1 MMKGLPLAYN
11 KDMQEDKEAVF
22 DAVATVQ
29 LCLPVFEKM
38 IATMRV
44 RRDVMLKGA
53 KGGFA
58 NATDVADYLVKKG
71 VPFRDS
77 HSIVGNMVAKAISL
91 NKSLYEFT
99 LEEFKDCSPLIE
111 EDVYEAISM
120 ETCVGDRKLKGGPA
134 PERVREEIRDGRSY
148 LSAKEA

>member
-11 KDMQEDKEAVF
+11 KDMQEDKEAIF
-22 DAVATVQ
+22 DAIDTVK

-38 IATMRV
+38 IATMKV
-44 RRDVMLKGA
+44 RRDVMLNGA

-91 NKSLYEFT
+91 GKNLDDFT
-99 LEEFKDCSPLIE
+99 IEEFKECSPLIE
-111 EDVYEAISM
+111 EDIYEAISM
-120 ETCVGDRKLKGGPA
+120 QTCVGDRKLKGGPA
-134 PERVREEIRDGRSY
+134 PQRVKAEIEDGRNY
-148 LSAKEA
+148 LNR